1 MDADEAAALEQ
12 FIKDHD
18 TRYVPTANADGSVL
32 LKQVS
37 DGQEVTVHSVAEY
50 EAEFI
55 KGRDPGPTIK
65 AAWEKWM
72 R

>member
-1 MDADEAAALEQ
+1 MDAEEAAALEQ

-18 TRYVPTANADGSVL
+18 TRYVASAMPDGAVL
-32 LKQVS
+32 LKQTS
-37 DGQEVTVHSVAEY
+37 EGQEVTVHSIAEY
-50 EAEFI
+50 EAQFI

-65 AAWEKWM
+65 EAWGKWM